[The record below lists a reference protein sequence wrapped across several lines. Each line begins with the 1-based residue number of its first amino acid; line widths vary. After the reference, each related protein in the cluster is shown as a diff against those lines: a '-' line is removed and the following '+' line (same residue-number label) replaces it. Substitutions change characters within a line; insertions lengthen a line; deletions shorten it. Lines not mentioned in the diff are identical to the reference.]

1 MDVSKNPKSTS
12 EDKGKKE
19 QRKAK
24 ISSLIWKKT
33 PKMFKPLTMCL
44 GVRPARLDSMHREP
58 RRFRQWNLHHLNT
71 KSDPLGLH
79 LFYCLATP
87 TPHNPVS
94 GFGQVSEK
102 NQSYK
107 LPIENTVYLQ
117 VTYQYLVDSFIKWKF
132 TLKLHQR
139 FTLLVCKTVVCVGQA
154 ALAV

>member
-1 MDVSKNPKSTS
+1 
-12 EDKGKKE
+12 
-19 QRKAK
+19 
-24 ISSLIWKKT
+24 
-33 PKMFKPLTMCL
+33 MFKPLTMCL

-102 NQSYK
+102 TSPINYPSKIPYIWNVSILSRPIYQMKIHPQTASKVQFACLQNCCLYRSSYITCLELSYYHK
-107 LPIENTVYLQ
+107 
-117 VTYQYLVDSFIKWKF
+117 
-132 TLKLHQR
+132 TLSSK
-139 FTLLVCKTVVCVGQA
+139 
-154 ALAV
+154 

>member
-1 MDVSKNPKSTS
+1 
-12 EDKGKKE
+12 
-19 QRKAK
+19 
-24 ISSLIWKKT
+24 
-33 PKMFKPLTMCL
+33 MFKPLTMCL

-102 NQSYK
+102 TS
-107 LPIENTVYLQ
+107 PINHLSKIPYIWNISILSRPI
-117 VTYQYLVDSFIKWKF
+117 YQMKIHPQ
-132 TLKLHQR
+132 T
-139 FTLLVCKTVVCVGQA
+139 A
-154 ALAV
+154 